1 MQYFVVRHDLDA
13 PGYSW
18 VSSDVEYQE
27 HDYWNYGEH
36 ALILSTHKTKEEAE
50 RASAEYNKN
59 NRED

>member
-27 HDYWNYGEH
+27 HDYWNYGNH
-36 ALILSTHKTKEEAE
+36 AEIISTHETKEEAE
-50 RASAEYNKN
+50 HASAEYNKN